1 MRGRS
6 SPVSK
11 RSVILAT
18 ALGAIVFAALPAL
31 SVERFR
37 PPGEVLRE
45 PANVLAVA
53 TAAEIVGPARI
64 RFEVVE
70 LLSDE
75 RAGEL
80 AEVSRDQQATPVEP
94 SPGVEHAGQSWNVRM
109 SPITASEIR
118 LGGTY
123 IIGISRYLRG
133 RFPLPRWRLDPE
145 GYRLV
150 ALPVVGEAVFGPSPD
165 LEFLLT
171 VPSTAERWVPRP
183 TLDHLLRLLLGQPTA
198 ARRVAVLELYFHPQL
213 GGLLAPGDI
222 IHLRSMIENETQ
234 ETVVRDYLLQ
244 AAALFPAAAE
254 PDWVAGSCRTVL
266 RRAPLEMQ
274 LGSAVASFQHTVLRI
289 LKERGDSGDLDLA
302 ARLLGSASPG
312 VTLSALQTMEALDPE
327 GAAEKARAA
336 LSLAG
341 LPEQSRRYIENF
353 LKRTENNGGQN
364 NKG

>member
-1 MRGRS
+1 
-6 SPVSK
+6 VSK

-18 ALGAIVFAALPAL
+18 ALGAIVFGALPAL
-31 SVERFR
+31 SAERFR

-45 PANVLAVA
+45 PANVLVVA

-80 AEVSRDQQATPVEP
+80 EEVSRDQHAIPVEP
-94 SPGVEHAGQSWNVRM
+94 SQDVEHAGRSWNVRM

-145 GYRLV
+145 GFRLV
-150 ALPVVGEAVFGPSPD
+150 ALPVVGEVVLGPSPD

-171 VPSTAERWVPRP
+171 VPPSADGWVPRQ
-183 TLDHLLRLLLGQPTA
+183 TLDHILRLLRGQPTA
-198 ARRVAVLELYFHPQL
+198 ARRVAVLELFFQPQL
-213 GGLLAPGDI
+213 GGLLAPGEI
-222 IHLRSMIENETQ
+222 SHLRSMIENEAE

-244 AAALFPAAAE
+244 AAALFPATAG
-254 PDWVAGSCRTVL
+254 PDWVAGSCRAVL
-266 RRAPLEMQ
+266 RRAPLQIQ

-302 ARLLGSASPG
+302 ARLLRSASPG
-312 VTLSALQTMEALDPE
+312 VTLSALQTMEGLDPK
-327 GAAEKARAA
+327 GAVEIARDA
-336 LSLAG
+336 LSVAG
-341 LPEQSRRYIENF
+341 LPEQSRRYIESF
-353 LKRTENNGGQN
+353 LKRTELNSDQN
-364 NKG
+364 KKASPPDRN

>member
-1 MRGRS
+1 M
-6 SPVSK
+6 SK

-18 ALGAIVFAALPAL
+18 TFGAIVFATLTAL

-45 PANVLAVA
+45 PANKLVVA
-53 TAAEIVGPARI
+53 TAAEIVGQARI

-70 LLSDE
+70 VLSDE

-80 AEVSRDQQATPVEP
+80 TEVSRDQQATPVDP
-94 SPGVEHAGQSWNVRM
+94 SPVAKHTDQSWNVRM
-109 SPITASEIR
+109 SSKTASEVR
-118 LGGTY
+118 LGSTY

-150 ALPVVGEAVFGPSPD
+150 ALSVVGEAVFGPSLD
-165 LEFLLT
+165 LKFLLT
-171 VPSTAERWVPRP
+171 VPSTADGWVPRP
-183 TLDHLLRLLLGQPTA
+183 TLDHILRLLLGQPTA

-213 GGLLAPGDI
+213 GALLAPGEI
-222 IHLRSMIENETQ
+222 NHLRSMIENETE

-266 RRAPLEMQ
+266 RRAPLEVQ

-302 ARLLGSASPG
+302 ARLLRSASPG
-312 VTLSALQTMEALDPE
+312 LTLSALQTMEALNPD
-327 GAAEKARAA
+327 GAVEKARHE
-336 LSLAG
+336 LSVGG
-341 LPEQSRRYIENF
+341 LPEQSKRYIESF
-353 LKRTENNGGQN
+353 LKRAEPNSE
-364 NKG
+364 